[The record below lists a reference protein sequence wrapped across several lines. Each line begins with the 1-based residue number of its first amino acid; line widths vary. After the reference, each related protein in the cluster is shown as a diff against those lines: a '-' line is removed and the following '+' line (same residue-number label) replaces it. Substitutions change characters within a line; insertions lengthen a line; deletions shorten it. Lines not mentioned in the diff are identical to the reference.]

1 MVDCGRLFT
10 LAAIIAWTDHNG
22 RAPIA
27 LLREWLVRVRVEAR
41 MREMAAVGFDFFSAP
56 YVPEPNPL
64 NPELP
69 LVIAVD
75 PDHVLKRWMK
85 HLTTSG
91 FGNFINKAAWEKIA
105 SDPRNDAVMGL
116 WWWNRDSQN
125 VADAKDGCSAAVEK
139 LLLEAGCPEE
149 ALLCRLLREA
159 FESFDKSGLSEEE
172 RVARINRLLA
182 WLTPKVCGFF
192 YNEPCSSHLPQIP
205 YHLRQVTPRP
215 QTDYQPDTCL
225 PIELIEAT
233 LSLCYGRMAIVQ
245 YLESH
250 PQNIIYQQQLS
261 SSPPSAHIPL
271 FNDRWRQSNDVE
283 NLFSQLKANL
293 GKAGRAR
300 LIKHFHPKPLGPC
313 AISNFCKV
321 WTCKK
326 MVRWATR
333 DPAGGAMPTNR
344 KSFARVSVGWA
355 SGTLAKQ
362 ARSHEKLIPWP
373 ESASAMTILQLHANA
388 PGIII
393 KFLLM
398 LLVALD
404 LPLCRLN

>member
-75 PDHVLKRWMK
+75 PDHILKRWMK

-149 ALLCRLLREA
+149 ALLCRLC
-159 FESFDKSGLSEEE
+159 SGLSEEE

-293 GKAGRAR
+293 GKALPSETFRTLRNLKFLQSMDMQENGAMGYSRPGRRGHAYEQ
-300 LIKHFHPKPLGPC
+300 KE
-313 AISNFCKV
+313 FCKDISRLGE
-321 WTCKK
+321 WNTGKTGAQPREADTLARK
-326 MVRWATR
+326 RVRDDNTAAPCQRTR
-333 DPAGGAMPTNR
+333 DYHQIFTDVAGRTRPSTM
-344 KSFARVSVGWA
+344 SS
-355 SGTLAKQ
+355 
-362 ARSHEKLIPWP
+362 E
-373 ESASAMTILQLHANA
+373 
-388 PGIII
+388 
-393 KFLLM
+393 
-398 LLVALD
+398 
-404 LPLCRLN
+404 